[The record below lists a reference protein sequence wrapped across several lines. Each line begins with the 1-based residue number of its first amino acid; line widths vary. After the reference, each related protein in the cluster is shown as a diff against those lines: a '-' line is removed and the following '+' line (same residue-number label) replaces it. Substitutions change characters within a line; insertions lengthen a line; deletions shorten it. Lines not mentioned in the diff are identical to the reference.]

1 MVSND
6 VIETSELDEKAD
18 KVEKPKDAVAIIQVY
33 KDIICTKKKSM
44 ICIMHQ
50 QGKVFKKFKDEKICS
65 ACERLLGEQK
75 HHYI

>member
-6 VIETSELDEKAD
+6 VIETSEKAD

-33 KDIICTKKKSM
+33 KDICTKKKSM
-44 ICIMHQ
+44 ICITHQ